1 MKIRTAQI
9 DDLNELESIS
19 KEQFHFE
26 SLRPK
31 FNNLIFNKDYVVK
44 VIEINKNIFGFI
56 VLKYVDKNV
65 IDIYS
70 IAIKNK
76 YQNKGYGYK
85 FLKDTLK
92 SFSNYKITLE
102 VSEKNSAKKLYLK
115 YGFKIDSVRKQYYP
129 DSDAIL
135 MSYIKD

>member
-85 FLKDTLK
+85 FLMDTLK

-102 VSEKNSAKKLYLK
+102 VPENNSAKKLYLK
-115 YGFKIDSVRKQYYP
+115 CGFKIDSIRKQYYP

>member
-1 MKIRTAQI
+1 MKIRIAQI
-9 DDLNELESIS
+9 NDLNELKSIS
-19 KEQFHFE
+19 EEQFHLE

-31 FNNLIFNKDYVVK
+31 FNNLIFDKDYVVK
-44 VIEINKNIFGFI
+44 VIEIKKNILGFI

-85 FLKDTLK
+85 FLRDIVK

-115 YGFKIDSVRKQYYP
+115 CGFKIDTIRKQYYP
-129 DSDAIL
+129 DSNAIL
-135 MSYIKD
+135 MSYIRD

>member
-9 DDLNELESIS
+9 NDLNELKSIS
-19 KEQFHFE
+19 EEQFHLE

-31 FNNLIFNKDYVVK
+31 FNNLIFDKDYVVK
-44 VIEINKNIFGFI
+44 VIKIKKNILGFI

-76 YQNKGYGYK
+76 YKNKGYGYK
-85 FLKDTLK
+85 FLRDIVK

-115 YGFKIDSVRKQYYP
+115 CGFKIDTIRKQYYP
-129 DSDAIL
+129 DSNAIL
-135 MSYIKD
+135 MSYIRD

>member
-9 DDLNELESIS
+9 NDLNELESIS
-19 KEQFHFE
+19 EEQFHFE

-31 FNNLIFNKDYVVK
+31 FNSIIFDKDYVVK
-44 VIEINKNIFGFI
+44 VIGIKKIIFGFI

-85 FLKDTLK
+85 LLKDTIK
-92 SFSNYKITLE
+92 NFSSYKITLE
-102 VSEKNSAKKLYLK
+102 VSENNSAKKLYFK
-115 YGFKIDSVRKQYYP
+115 CGFKIDSVRKKYYP

>member
-1 MKIRTAQI
+1 MKIRVAQI
-9 DDLNELESIS
+9 NDLNDLKSIS
-19 KEQFHFE
+19 EEQLHLE

-31 FNNLIFNKDYVVK
+31 FNNLIFNNDYVVK

-56 VLKYVDKNV
+56 VLKYVDKNI

-85 FLKDTLK
+85 FLMDTLK

-102 VSEKNSAKKLYLK
+102 VPENNSAKKLYLK
-115 YGFKIDSVRKQYYP
+115 CGFKIDSIRKQYYP

>member
-9 DDLNELESIS
+9 NDLNELKSIS
-19 KEQFHFE
+19 EEQFHLE

-31 FNNLIFNKDYVVK
+31 FNNLIFDKDYVVK
-44 VIEINKNIFGFI
+44 VIEIKKNILGFI

-85 FLKDTLK
+85 FLRDIVK

-115 YGFKIDSVRKQYYP
+115 CGFKIDTIRKQYYP
-129 DSDAIL
+129 DSNAIL
-135 MSYIKD
+135 MSYIRD

>member
-1 MKIRTAQI
+1 MKIRIAQI
-9 DDLNELESIS
+9 NDLNELESIS
-19 KEQFHFE
+19 EEQFHFE

-31 FNNLIFNKDYVVK
+31 FNNLIFDKDYVVK
-44 VIEINKNIFGFI
+44 VIEIKKTILGFI

-85 FLKDTLK
+85 FLRDIVK

-102 VSEKNSAKKLYLK
+102 VSEKNFAKKLYLK
-115 YGFKIDSVRKQYYP
+115 CGFKIDTIRKQYYP
-129 DSDAIL
+129 DSNAIL
-135 MSYIKD
+135 MSYIRD

>member
-1 MKIRTAQI
+1 MKIRIAQI
-9 DDLNELESIS
+9 NDLNELESIS
-19 KEQFHFE
+19 EEQFHFE

-31 FNNLIFNKDYVVK
+31 FNNLIFDKDYVVK
-44 VIEINKNIFGFI
+44 VIEIKKTILGFI

-85 FLKDTLK
+85 FLRDIVK

-115 YGFKIDSVRKQYYP
+115 CGFKIDTIRKQYYP
-129 DSDAIL
+129 DSNAIL
-135 MSYIKD
+135 MSYIRD

>member
-1 MKIRTAQI
+1 MKIRAAQI
-9 DDLNELESIS
+9 NDLNELENIS
-19 KEQFHFE
+19 DEQFYLE

-31 FNNLIFNKDYVVK
+31 FNNIIFNNDYVVK
-44 VIEINKNIFGFI
+44 VIEIKKNIFGFI
-56 VLKYVDKNV
+56 VLKHVDKNV

-70 IAIKNK
+70 MAIKNK
-76 YQNKGYGYK
+76 YQNKGYGYR
-85 FLKDTLK
+85 FLKGILK

-102 VSEKNSAKKLYLK
+102 VSENNIAKKLYIK
-115 YGFKIDSVRKQYYP
+115 CGFKIDSTRKKYYP

>member
-1 MKIRTAQI
+1 MKIRIAQI
-9 DDLNELESIS
+9 NDLNELESIS
-19 KEQFHFE
+19 EEQFHLE

-31 FNNLIFNKDYVVK
+31 FNNLIFDKDYVVK
-44 VIEINKNIFGFI
+44 VIEIKKTILGFI

-85 FLKDTLK
+85 FLRDIVK

-115 YGFKIDSVRKQYYP
+115 CGFKIDTIRKQYYP
-129 DSDAIL
+129 DSNAIL
-135 MSYIKD
+135 MSYIRD

>member
-1 MKIRTAQI
+1 MKIRSAQI
-9 DDLNELESIS
+9 NDLNELESIS

-102 VSEKNSAKKLYLK
+102 VPENNSAKKLYLK
-115 YGFKIDSVRKQYYP
+115 CGFKIDSIRKQYYP

>member
-115 YGFKIDSVRKQYYP
+115 CGFKIDSIRKQYYP

>member
-1 MKIRTAQI
+1 MKIRIAQI
-9 DDLNELESIS
+9 NDLNELKSIS
-19 KEQFHFE
+19 EEQFHFE

-31 FNNLIFNKDYVVK
+31 FNNLIFDKDYVVK
-44 VIEINKNIFGFI
+44 VIEIKKNILGFI

-85 FLKDTLK
+85 FLRDIVK

-115 YGFKIDSVRKQYYP
+115 CGFKIDTIRKQYYP
-129 DSDAIL
+129 DSNAIL
-135 MSYIKD
+135 MSYIRD

>member
-9 DDLNELESIS
+9 NDLNELESIS
-19 KEQFHFE
+19 EEQFHFE

-31 FNNLIFNKDYVVK
+31 FNNLIFDKDYVVK
-44 VIEINKNIFGFI
+44 VIEIKKIIFGFI

-85 FLKDTLK
+85 LLNDTVK
-92 SFSNYKITLE
+92 NFSNYKITLE
-102 VSEKNSAKKLYLK
+102 VSENNSAKKLYLK
-115 YGFKIDSVRKQYYP
+115 CGFKIDSIRKQYYP

>member
-1 MKIRTAQI
+1 MKIRIAQI
-9 DDLNELESIS
+9 NDLNELESIS
-19 KEQFHFE
+19 EEQFHFE

-31 FNNLIFNKDYVVK
+31 FNNLIFDKDYVVK
-44 VIEINKNIFGFI
+44 VIEIKKTILGFI

-85 FLKDTLK
+85 FLRDIVK

-115 YGFKIDSVRKQYYP
+115 CGFKIDTIRKQYYP
-129 DSDAIL
+129 DSNTIL
-135 MSYIKD
+135 MSYIRD